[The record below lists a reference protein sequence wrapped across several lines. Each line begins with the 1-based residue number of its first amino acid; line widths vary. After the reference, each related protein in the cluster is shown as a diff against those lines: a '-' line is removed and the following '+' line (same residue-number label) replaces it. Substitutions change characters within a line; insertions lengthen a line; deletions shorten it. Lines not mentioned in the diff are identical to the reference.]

1 MMIIFFLVI
10 IAVSILAII
19 YINNYNDL
27 QYLKTKIEQ
36 AESVID
42 ESLRNKYDLITK
54 CNSIIKKELKS
65 KKEYLKDIKSLKD
78 VKISN
83 FDFDRRLIEYQST
96 ISELISD
103 HEKLQ
108 NNKELTDIMYKIKA
122 IDEKLISGKEYYNKN
137 TTESNNLIRKF
148 PSNIIAKLLGFKVK
162 SYFDGKNMQDDDIE
176 DFKL

>member
-1 MMIIFFLVI
+1 MIVFFLIVI
-10 IAVSILAII
+10 VISILAII

-54 CNSIIKKELKS
+54 SNSIIKKELKS
-65 KKEYLKDIKSLKD
+65 KKDYLKDIKSLKD
-78 VKISN
+78 KKISN
-83 FDFDRRLIEYQST
+83 FEFDRKLIEYQNT
-96 ISELISD
+96 LNDLIND
-103 HEKLQ
+103 YEKLK
-108 NNKELTDIMYKIKA
+108 NNNELTNIMYEIKN

-137 TTESNNLIRKF
+137 TTDSNHLIRKF
-148 PSNIIAKLLGFKVK
+148 PSNIIAKLLNYKVRP
-162 SYFDGKNMQDDDIE
+162 YFDGKNMQDEDIE